1 MVLAMQLSLK
11 AVGLSKS
18 YDKKKALID
27 LNLKIRAGSIY
38 GLIGPNGA
46 GKTTALA
53 MLAGYIQPSSG
64 AAWALGQPIL
74 PGSPEVSARVGFS
87 SPQFPFPDYLTAIEI
102 LSTCGRMHRL
112 ELKEV
117 GKRVADLLAL
127 MDLQSAGSQYICHYS
142 QGMRQKL
149 SLACAFIH
157 TPPICILDEPF
168 LGLDSTSAYRVIRL
182 LIQLAAKGR
191 TILVSSHDMALMERL
206 CNRVG
211 ILHEG
216 VLQKEIVLA
225 PAADSILTDI
235 PKYRSLSVLESA
247 LWGIAG
253 TPTFKEFS
261 WI

>member
-11 AVGLSKS
+11 AIGLSKS
-18 YDKKKALID
+18 YGRKKALND

-53 MLAGYIQPSSG
+53 ILAGYIQATSG
-64 AAWALGQPIL
+64 TALCFGQPIL
-74 PGSPEVSARVGFS
+74 PGNREFSSNLGFS
-87 SPQFPFPDYLTAIEI
+87 SPQFPLPDYLNATEI
-102 LSTCGRMHRL
+102 LLTCGRMHRL
-112 ELKEV
+112 DIRELNR
-117 GKRVADLLAL
+117 RVAYLLDL
-127 MDLQSAGSQYICHYS
+127 MDLQSAGSQFICHYS

-157 TPPICILDEPF
+157 APDICILDEPF
-168 LGLDSTSAYRVIRL
+168 LGLDPTSTYRLICL
-182 LIQLAAKGR
+182 LLLLASKGR
-191 TILVSSHDMALMERL
+191 TILVSSHDMALMERI
-206 CNRVG
+206 CTRVG

-225 PAADSILTDI
+225 STADPILVDSFK
-235 PKYRSLSVLESA
+235 PRSLSFLESA
-247 LWGIAG
+247 LWEVAG
-253 TPTFKEFS
+253 TPAFNGPS